1 MSIGELNA
9 EDLDGLV
16 GRELD
21 GRYVLD
27 QFVARGGFGAVYRGI
42 DKKFNLPVAVKVGFS
57 YREFMKEAKLAAEVR
72 HDNIVQVSDYGNDN
86 GLAYLVMEF
95 LQGDDLERLFIRQ
108 GKQLTPEQLRKFVSE
123 VGDAL
128 AHAHADHLI
137 HRDLKPRNIIL
148 KEQRS
153 KSGATSHPARFVLL
167 DFGIAAKLDAEGT
180 QRNRTQDGAGTVEYM
195 APELLKVAPVATPQ
209 SDIYAF
215 GVLLYQVMTGQ
226 VPFPQSDTSH
236 MALAAC
242 LNAIGNSPP
251 PPFAA
256 VAPDRKY
263 PAAVEELVMQCLA
276 KDPANRPQ
284 TMTEVRDRFLAAYAI
299 APKRQVDYSQTIR
312 PSDLAETS
320 APGEYET
327 AQPLRIPAP
336 PRSSALW
343 PWLVVTGICMISV
356 ASLVLFPEYW
366 YRPRFDAFATLT
378 VDRGDAVDPVLEET
392 PLVLT
397 AGESLD
403 LTFAV
408 EDLPHGTAPEFEAP
422 DPPAGLKIDFNR
434 GPIPATTRS
443 IVVSAPNLDQPPGLM
458 PPLVLR
464 ATAPGGDA
472 PFEKQVRIE
481 IRRPKLWL
489 PDALQK
495 AGFREGTDS
504 RLCRVGDVI
513 FASILERR
521 VAGQS
526 VRFRLVPETEVGN
539 RRIKTFYVMEQL
551 VTNRLFQEFAREVP
565 DFEFEPRETGGR
577 SWESADESPV
587 TDVYVLEAQRFAQ
600 WLGGA
605 YGSLPKTTEWEL
617 AAGYYDFLRVL
628 EKRYGKPPSDISPD
642 ELRGFGRVQDTI
654 PALNV
659 EVWIGTGPSECEFRE
674 PGGAALEQRSPY
686 GCEYNRLRSGVW
698 PTELTATL
706 VDFANN
712 EADLRD
718 VCRRGIPSRNDRVL
732 TDNLYHARLRGLGEE
747 SGVDKQLLWVKSV
760 SNGLRVRRTD
770 DLNDAGTVTLLP
782 DGIARGDY
790 IGFRVVLL
798 PEDGAR

>member
-95 LQGDDLERLFIRQ
+95 LQGDDLEKLFTSQ
-108 GKQLTPEQLRKFVSE
+108 GNRLTPEQLRKFVSE

-128 AHAHADHLI
+128 SHAHADHLI

-148 KEQRS
+148 KEQRN
-153 KSGATSHPARFVLL
+153 KGGATGQASRFVLL

-195 APELLKVAPVATPQ
+195 APELLKVSPVATPQ

-215 GVLLYQVMTGQ
+215 GVLLYQVMTGR

-251 PPFAA
+251 PPFAT

-263 PAAVEELVMQCLA
+263 PAAVEALVMQCLA
-276 KDPANRPQ
+276 KDPALRPS
-284 TMTEVRDRFLAAYAI
+284 TMAEVRDRFLAAYVI
-299 APKRQVDYSQTIR
+299 APKRPVDYSQTIR
-312 PSDLAETS
+312 PSDLTDTG
-320 APGEYET
+320 APGDDT
-327 AQPLRIPAP
+327 VPDIRRVHDG
-336 PRSSALW
+336 PRPSSLW
-343 PWLVVTGICMISV
+343 PWLIVTAICMISV

-366 YRPRFDAFATLT
+366 YRPKFDAFATLT
-378 VDRGDAVDPVLEET
+378 IDRGDTVEPVVETT

-397 AGESLD
+397 AGESVT

-408 EDLPHGTAPEFEAP
+408 EDLPHGATPEFETP
-422 DPPAGLKIDFNR
+422 DPPAGLKIDVNR

-443 IVVSAPNLDQPPGLM
+443 IVLTSPNLDQPPGLL

-464 ATAPGGDA
+464 ATSPGSST
-472 PFEKQVRIE
+472 PFEKSVRVE
-481 IRRPKLWL
+481 IRRPAFWL
-489 PDALQK
+489 PATLQE
-495 AGFREGTDS
+495 AGFREATDS
-504 RLCRVGDVI
+504 RLCRVGDRI

-539 RRIKTFYVMEQL
+539 RRIKTFYIMDQL
-551 VTNRLFQEFAREVP
+551 VTNRLFADFANAVP
-565 DFEFEPRETGGR
+565 DFEFEPRATGMR
-577 SWESADESPV
+577 NWESADESPV
-587 TDVYVLEAQRFAQ
+587 TDIYVLECSEF
-600 WLGGA
+600 
-605 YGSLPKTTEWEL
+605 L
-617 AAGYYDFLRVL
+617 AVA
-628 EKRYGKPPSDISPD
+628 
-642 ELRGFGRVQDTI
+642 
-654 PALNV
+654 
-659 EVWIGTGPSECEFRE
+659 
-674 PGGAALEQRSPY
+674 
-686 GCEYNRLRSGVW
+686 
-698 PTELTATL
+698 
-706 VDFANN
+706 
-712 EADLRD
+712 
-718 VCRRGIPSRNDRVL
+718 RRGVRKSSQDDRMGAL
-732 TDNLYHARLRGLGEE
+732 CRLL
-747 SGVDKQLLWVKSV
+747 
-760 SNGLRVRRTD
+760 
-770 DLNDAGTVTLLP
+770 
-782 DGIARGDY
+782 
-790 IGFRVVLL
+790 
-798 PEDGAR
+798 